1 MANRVVSTKLNEE
14 EHKRIMQI
22 CSEKGITV
30 SKLLKKT
37 LMEQIREEKQ
47 QKQSSNNFRNNSQ
60 KRYQE
65 QSNSEKFAQ
74 NKEQSFRNNDDR
86 FMYY

>member
-14 EHKRIMQI
+14 EHSKIMQI
-22 CSEKGITV
+22 CSDKGITV

-37 LMEQIREEKQ
+37 LMERINEEKQ
-47 QKQSSNNFRNNSQ
+47 KRKNSTNDFRKDQQKSV
-60 KRYQE
+60 QE
-65 QSNSEKFAQ
+65 ENSEKYFQ
-74 NKEQSFRNNDDR
+74 KKEQSFGDHEDR

>member
-14 EHKRIMQI
+14 EHKKILKI
-22 CSEKGITV
+22 CDDKGITV

-37 LMEQIREEKQ
+37 LLESINEEKQ
-47 QKQSSNNFRNNSQ
+47 NVRTSFNSRQSEFLEKKKQDGMRND
-60 KRYQE
+60 E
-65 QSNSEKFAQ
+65 LEK
-74 NKEQSFRNNDDR
+74 R